1 MEIKEEHK
9 VAMLLNSKTM
19 NSIVK
24 MHEKV
29 LEDKTNEL
37 SNIKEELKLS
47 KIPNLANSKR
57 IQELEL
63 ASNQVSEKKEDFKPN
78 LKTVI

>member
-9 VAMLLNSKTM
+9 VAMSLNSKTM